1 MTPRALIVA
10 LCAIVAGAFA
20 AAPLAASAAA
30 SKDVYFDV
38 PYVATPPAV
47 VEGMLKLAGVGPNDV
62 VYDLGSGDGRI
73 VIAAARDFKVK
84 KGIGIDLDPELVT
97 LATKNAAAAGVS
109 DRVSFTRGDI
119 FKMDFKDATVLTLY
133 LLPDVNV
140 TLRPRILDLP
150 AGTRVVSHAF
160 NMGDWVPDGAGS
172 IDMRRI
178 YLWIVPAK
186 VQGAW
191 TATANGVPYRLD
203 LTQQYQSAG
212 GKVKVGAKETA
223 FEMGIVKSDVLT
235 FTAAGP
241 ITFEGKVTGDTI
253 TGTLTAG
260 GRRTPLT
267 LTREA
272 K

>member
-1 MTPRALIVA
+1 MIKRAL
-10 LCAIVAGAFA
+10 A
-20 AAPLAASAAA
+20 AALLLLFAPPVLAPQVAAR
-30 SKDVYFDV
+30 DIYFDV

-47 VEGMLKLAGVGPNDV
+47 VAAMLKLAKAGSNDV

-84 KGIGIDLDPELVT
+84 KGIGIDLDPDLVT
-97 LATKNAAAAGVS
+97 LAGKNAKDAGVA

-119 FKMDFKDATVLTLY
+119 FKMDFKEATILTLY

-140 TLRPRILDLP
+140 TLRPRILDLAP
-150 AGTRVVSHAF
+150 GTRVVSHAF
-160 NMGDWVPDGAGS
+160 NMGDWVPDGADNV
-172 IDMRRI
+172 DMRRV
-178 YLWIVPAK
+178 YMWIVPAK
-186 VQGAW
+186 VQGTW
-191 TATANGVPYRLD
+191 TANVGNVPYRLE
-203 LTQQYQSAG
+203 LTQRYQNAD
-212 GKVKVGAKETA
+212 GKVKIGAKETA

-241 ITFEGKVTGDTI
+241 ITFEGKVAGNTI

-260 GRRTPLT
+260 GKRTPLT

-272 K
+272 S

>member
-1 MTPRALIVA
+1 MTSRSIIAALLLV
-10 LCAIVAGAFA
+10 LT
-20 AAPLAASAAA
+20 PPSAVMSAQ
-30 SKDVYFDV
+30 KDIYFDV

-47 VEGMLKLAGVGPNDV
+47 VNAMLKLAGAGPNDV

-84 KGIGIDLDPELVT
+84 KGIGIDLDPELVA
-97 LATKNAAAAGVS
+97 LATKNAKAAGVS

-140 TLRPRILDLP
+140 TLRPRILDLAP
-150 AGTRVVSHAF
+150 GTRVVSHAF
-160 NMGDWVPDGAGS
+160 NMGDWVPDGA
-172 IDMRRI
+172 DNVEMRRV

-186 VQGAW
+186 VHGAW
-191 TATANGVPYRLD
+191 TASVNGVPYRLD
-203 LTQQYQSAG
+203 VTQHYQNADGKIKIG
-212 GKVKVGAKETA
+212 GKETA
-223 FEMGIVKSDVLT
+223 FEMGIVKTDVFT

-241 ITFEGKVTGDTI
+241 ITFEGKVAGDTI
-253 TGTLTAG
+253 TGTVTAG
-260 GRRTPLT
+260 GRRTPVT
-267 LTREA
+267 LAREA